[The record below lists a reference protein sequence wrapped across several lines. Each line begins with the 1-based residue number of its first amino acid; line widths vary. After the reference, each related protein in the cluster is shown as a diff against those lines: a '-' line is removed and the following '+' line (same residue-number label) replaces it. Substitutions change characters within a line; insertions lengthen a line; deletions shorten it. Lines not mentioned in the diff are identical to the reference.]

1 MIRVARPEDMT
12 AVFVIRDRVFMV
24 EQGISEADERDGR
37 DKEALH
43 LIAFAHETPVGTA
56 RILISDGTGKIGRVA
71 VLKEHRGTG
80 LGQAL
85 IRAALD
91 ELRRAGAHTAIL
103 GAQTHA
109 LGFYRALGFTAVGVE
124 YLDAGIP
131 HRDMTCPL

>member
-12 AVFVIRDRVFMV
+12 SVFDIRDRVFMA

-37 DKEALH
+37 DKDAVH

-56 RILISDGTGKIGRVA
+56 RILISDGIGKIGRVA
-71 VLKEHRGTG
+71 VLKDHRGVG
-80 LGQAL
+80 LGQSL

-91 ELRRAGAHTAIL
+91 ELRKAGAHTAKL

-109 LGFYRALGFTAVGVE
+109 LGFYQALGFTVTGSE